1 MATKTYTGYSGEKN
15 DGSSEFGFAGAY
27 VSYIPNNNSYY
38 ATDTATNPWPE
49 LNYRRWFGADCGNG
63 SWAYTYCA
71 HVVLPVGNNLSI
83 TLKLTGNNGWWHGSG
98 GSGAKN
104 ILVGY
109 STTAP
114 AAGTERCAGK
124 SNNPSGLTVH
134 SSPLV
139 IAAASGTYQN
149 TSGSITISLPDSYS
163 GKKVYFYFWGQNHSS
178 HYSAFTFAGLSGSV
192 TYTDYSSVS
201 KPSISSITPSVMPK
215 GGTCDIKIS
224 PSSNGSNNAV
234 SKYKIYYGTSSSSL
248 TTSSKSVTKNK
259 PGTDNIITISHSEI
273 GSPAAGSRIYFG
285 IQAIGSVTG
294 YDSSL
299 SKDQYDYVDINSAP
313 SKPTVKLAKTTVPNN
328 GDNEMIK
335 ISQLVATDDDGD
347 ALTYQYCAS
356 SSSSSPSSGWTAVP
370 NDYVIVCNKSKKY
383 VHFRAYDGYQ
393 YGASTYVLL
402 SVNEG
407 PGSVSVAVADGE
419 GYKGYDGDCYTRKL
433 TVAASGSSGYT
444 YSWEYRYGTSGTW
457 QALGTGQS
465 LNNVSIVEGTGQIYV
480 RFTATDG
487 YGDSKQVDAFNT
499 GLRYARGYT
508 SNNIIVNLYQ
518 LPNLTNSSK
527 TTAYSRNMS
536 TKMKFDAMTAN
547 DLFIYSAVLSLEDAS
562 GKVYDTVTLNGPI
575 NTKNVAKEIERNLS
589 FASGLT
595 HLLGPCSLICRY
607 YGENGSGDQL
617 LLYEKNNSI
626 SFLPLLNF
634 IFSENLT
641 PEQKSID
648 LDIVNLNNGE
658 ESVIVRYHANSQIE
672 KYEILITL
680 EGGFGQYYITDYATF
695 TPDGEDSAKLT
706 FPSNKLHSMFQSLK
720 LRNDQDYKG
729 TALIHAINVLGESY
743 HDAETEDSNLASFSI
758 RTTAAPE
765 FRAISGYNAPNIYQH
780 ISQTSSKMEGNHNP
794 DWTQST
800 IEESSRMFNP
810 GEYLYFDSNFSLYQP
825 MDKWFDGS
833 GNAPTARN
841 SSYKYSI
848 LYTTVTGDT
857 GPTQDSEWKEVTG
870 LSEIS
875 SLSGTFRIPETFQP
889 ITGPEKIYFC
899 LRVRDEIGKYA
910 VNPSRNGEEHIYV
923 TDAKQY
929 LLWCRRVAPI
939 IRISSCTKDRG
950 RYGVRFE
957 IEDFGG
963 NGGGYSNFNRFFSGA
978 GVEEGTEGAMKI
990 TWTCGTTL
998 NSMVNALDGPIHER
1012 ISALSHLEDGK
1023 SKIFDFG
1030 TLNDYSGRI
1039 YIKAAITFYT
1049 NSAGASLECETQTY
1063 ASYTEMPTVAYRN
1076 HIIGINTQPDG
1087 TDYTDDVLVVSDFE
1101 HKRYVHLIGI
1111 DDEAQPRDILIDLK
1125 TGTVSGL
1132 VIDGGSW

>member
-1 MATKTYTGYSGEKN
+1 MAIKTYTGYSGEKSN
-15 DGSSEFGFAGAY
+15 GSSEFGFAGAY
-27 VSYIPNNNSYY
+27 ISYIPSSSQWY

-49 LNYRRWFGADCGNG
+49 LNYRRWFGADCGG
-63 SWAYTYCA
+63 GQWTYVYCA
-71 HVVLPVGNNLSI
+71 HALMPAGNDLSI
-83 TLKLTGNNGWWHGSG
+83 TLTLTGNNGYWYGS
-98 GSGAKN
+98 SGNEAKN

-124 SNNPSGLTVH
+124 SNSPSGLTVH
-134 SSPLV
+134 DTPLV
-139 IAAASGTYQN
+139 ISAKSGTYQN
-149 TSGSITISLPDSYS
+149 TSGSITIPLPNSYS
-163 GKKVYFYFWGQNHSS
+163 GKKVYFYFWGYNYNTHHSVFS
-178 HYSAFTFAGLSGSV
+178 FAGLSGSV

-201 KPSISSITPSVMPK
+201 EPSIVSITPSVMPK
-215 GGTCDIKIS
+215 GGTCDIKIV
-224 PSSNGSNNAV
+224 PSSDGSNNAV
-234 SKYKIYYGTSSSSL
+234 SEYKIYYGTSSSL
-248 TTSSKSVTKNK
+248 TTSSKSITKNK
-259 PGTDNIITISHSEI
+259 PDADNIIKISHSEI

-299 SKDQYDYVDINSAP
+299 SKDQDDYVDINSAP

-328 GDNEMIK
+328 GDDEMIE
-335 ISQLVATDDDGD
+335 ISQLVATDDDRD
-347 ALTYQYCAS
+347 LTYQYCAS
-356 SSSSSPSSGWTAVP
+356 SSSSSPSSGWIAVP

-402 SVNEG
+402 SVNDG

-433 TVAASGSSGYT
+433 TVAASGSGSYT
-444 YSWEYRYGTSGTW
+444 YSWEYRYGTDGTW

-465 LNNVSIVEGTGQIYV
+465 LNNINIAEGIGQIYV

-487 YGDSKQVDAFNT
+487 HGDSKQVDAFNT
-499 GLRYARGYT
+499 GLRYARGYA
-508 SNNIIVNLYQ
+508 SNNIVVDLYQ
-518 LPNLTNSSK
+518 LPNLASSNN

-536 TKMKFDAMTAN
+536 TKMKFDAMTVN
-547 DLFIYSAVLSLEDAS
+547 DLTISRAVFSLEDAS
-562 GKVYDTVTLNGPI
+562 GKIYDMITLNGPLNAKDI
-575 NTKNVAKEIERNLS
+575 SKEIERNLS
-589 FASGLT
+589 FSSGLT
-595 HLLGPCSLICRY
+595 YLLGPCSLICRY
-607 YGENGSGDQL
+607 YGENASGNQL

-648 LDIVNLNNGE
+648 LDIVNLSSGE
-658 ESVIVRYHANSQIE
+658 ESVIVRYHANFQIE

-680 EGGFGQYYITDYATF
+680 EGGYGQHYITDYVTF

-706 FPSNKLHSMFQSLK
+706 FPSNKLYSMFQSLK
-720 LRNDQDYKG
+720 LRSDQDYKG
-729 TALIHAINVLGESY
+729 TALIRAINVLGESY
-743 HDAETEDSNLASFSI
+743 HDAETEDGNLASFSI

-857 GPTQDSEWKEVTG
+857 GPTQDSEWKEITG

-875 SLSGTFRIPETFQP
+875 SLNGTFRIPETFQP
-889 ITGPEKIYFC
+889 ITGPEKIFFC

-923 TDAKQY
+923 TDSKQY
-929 LLWCRRVAPI
+929 LLWCRCVSPV
-939 IRISSCTKDRG
+939 IRIANCSKENG
-950 RYGVRFE
+950 RYNVRFE
-957 IEDFGG
+957 VEDFGG
-963 NGGGYSNFNRFFSGA
+963 NNKGYTNFNRFSSDSG
-978 GVEEGTEGAMKI
+978 VTEGTEGAMKI
-990 TWTCGTTL
+990 TWSCGTTL
-998 NSMVNALDGPIHER
+998 SDMVNAHDEPIHER
-1012 ISALSHLEDGK
+1012 ISSLVPLGDGK
-1023 SKIFDFG
+1023 SKVFDFG
-1030 TLNDYSGRI
+1030 TLNGYTGRI
-1039 YIKAAITFYT
+1039 YVKAKITFYT
-1049 NSAGASLECETQTY
+1049 NSAGASLEGETQIY
-1063 ASYTEMPTVAYRN
+1063 ASYTEQPTIAYRS
-1076 HIIGINTQPDG
+1076 HVVGINTKPD
-1087 TDYTDDVLVVSDFE
+1087 DNRYADDVLVISDFE
-1101 HKRYVHLIGI
+1101 NKRYVRLFGL

-1125 TGTVSGL
+1125 TGAVSGL